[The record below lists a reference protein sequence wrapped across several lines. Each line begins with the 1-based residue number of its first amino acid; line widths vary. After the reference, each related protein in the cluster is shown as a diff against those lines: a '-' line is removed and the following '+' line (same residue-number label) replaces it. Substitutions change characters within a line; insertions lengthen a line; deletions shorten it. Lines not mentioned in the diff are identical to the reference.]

1 MSIFRLIFVSLLTA
15 LTALLFNGWS
25 TPVQKAFA
33 EGTAQT
39 QVHSGYLGQGEYSG
53 KYWPTMEWRVC
64 KPEGVGMN
72 SEKLRQ
78 AIEYAATPAF
88 NTDGLVIIRKG
99 HIVGEAYFGKFKIDS
114 RHQSFSMAKSFTST
128 LVGIAI
134 DKGLIKDI
142 DERIC
147 RYYPEW
153 DCNNKEDFRSRITIR
168 HVMTLTTGLQWYED
182 WSKWDPATNDALKM
196 GQSGRFVKYMA
207 ERKGFYEPG
216 SHFEYSTGDP
226 ILLSRVIQQV
236 TGGTAL
242 EFARQNIFKPLNI
255 TNVDWE
261 KDRDGYTAT
270 AWGLQTTVRDFAKF
284 GYLFLNKGRWEDQR
298 VVSESWVD
306 KATKTDPT
314 VKMWDAYGYLWHVN
328 LPGRLKVNRSP
339 ISTEAIPAD
348 GFMAEGVLGQN
359 IIVIPSKDLVI
370 VRVANE
376 TGRKIDLVKFLTMVL
391 DAVEN

>member
-1 MSIFRLIFVSLLTA
+1 
-15 LTALLFNGWS
+15 
-25 TPVQKAFA
+25 
-33 EGTAQT
+33 
-39 QVHSGYLGQGEYSG
+39 
-53 KYWPTMEWRVC
+53 
-64 KPEGVGMN
+64 MN

-153 DCNNKEDFRSRITIR
+153 DCNSKDDFRSRITIR
-168 HVMTLTTGLQWYED
+168 HVMTLTTGLQWHED

-207 ERKGFYEPG
+207 ERKGLYEPG

-236 TGGTAL
+236 TGVTAL

-284 GYLFLNKGRWEDQR
+284 GYLFLNKGRWEDQP
-298 VVSESWVD
+298 VVSEAWVD

-314 VKMWDAYGYLWHVN
+314 VKMWNAYGYLWHVN
-328 LPGRLKVNRSP
+328 LPLRLKVNRSP
-339 ISTEAIPAD
+339 ISTDAIPAD

-370 VRVANE
+370 VRVANQ
-376 TGRKIDLVKFLTMVL
+376 TKGAMDLVKFLTTVL
-391 DAVEN
+391 SAIEN